1 MDLIIKI
8 RPFLMQLKTNIVF
21 LYFQI
26 AKTDVK
32 EVILT
37 IIFTAASLC
46 SFQLRGQQTD
56 FLPKREFRG
65 VWVATVSNIDW
76 PSAKGLSPEIQKK
89 EFVKLL
95 DVLQSC
101 NINAVIVQVRPKA
114 DALYHSATEPWSAY
128 LSGRQGQDPG
138 YDPLEFM
145 VAQAHE
151 RGMELHAWM
160 NPFRITTGEGLQSL
174 SMRNAARRYPQ
185 WTVNF
190 GGRYYFNPGLPQV
203 REYLLGVVAEVVGKY
218 DIDAVHLDDYFYPYP
233 VRGASFPDKV
243 QWECYGR
250 EKFPDIA
257 DWRRDNVNTLVRE
270 LSDTIKK
277 IKSYVRFGVSPFGIY
292 RNSSSH
298 PSGSATNGISN
309 YDDLYA
315 DVELWLREGWVDY
328 VVPQLYWENGHSA
341 ADYAELLRW
350 WSSNSGQAQLYIGH
364 GIYNISPSGKKAV
377 WRTTDEIARQIDMQR
392 LNMRSIGSVFY
403 SAKYFMS
410 NVCGLTD
417 RIRTGYYT
425 AQALVPPVKRLGST
439 EPAPAQEL
447 RAYADGKNVSLRWQK
462 PDVVHSDAVYSYARP
477 RYYVVY
483 RFASGNYKNLNDA
496 SAIVGKV
503 WASGPAE
510 FTDRN
515 VPKGRWTYAV
525 TSVSA
530 AGVENENFSAA
541 TVDVL

>member
-1 MDLIIKI
+1 M
-8 RPFLMQLKTNIVF
+8 
-21 LYFQI
+21 
-26 AKTDVK
+26 K

-46 SFQLRGQQTD
+46 SFQLRGQQAD

-233 VRGASFPDKV
+233 VRGAFFPDKV
-243 QWECYGR
+243 QWERYGR

-292 RNSSSH
+292 RNSS
-298 PSGSATNGISN
+298 
-309 YDDLYA
+309 
-315 DVELWLREGWVDY
+315 
-328 VVPQLYWENGHSA
+328 
-341 ADYAELLRW
+341 
-350 WSSNSGQAQLYIGH
+350 
-364 GIYNISPSGKKAV
+364 
-377 WRTTDEIARQIDMQR
+377 
-392 LNMRSIGSVFY
+392 
-403 SAKYFMS
+403 
-410 NVCGLTD
+410 
-417 RIRTGYYT
+417 
-425 AQALVPPVKRLGST
+425 
-439 EPAPAQEL
+439 
-447 RAYADGKNVSLRWQK
+447 
-462 PDVVHSDAVYSYARP
+462 
-477 RYYVVY
+477 
-483 RFASGNYKNLNDA
+483 
-496 SAIVGKV
+496 
-503 WASGPAE
+503 
-510 FTDRN
+510 
-515 VPKGRWTYAV
+515 
-525 TSVSA
+525 
-530 AGVENENFSAA
+530 
-541 TVDVL
+541 

>member
-1 MDLIIKI
+1 MYFCIL
-8 RPFLMQLKTNIVF
+8 QIV
-21 LYFQI
+21 
-26 AKTDVK
+26 KTDVK
-32 EVILT
+32 KILLA
-37 IIFTAASLC
+37 IIFTAVSLF
-46 SFQLRGQQTD
+46 SRQSAGQQAD
-56 FLPKREFRG
+56 FMPKREFRG

-76 PSAKGLSPEIQKK
+76 PSAKGLSPEAQKK

-95 DVLQSC
+95 GVLQSC

-114 DALYHSATEPWSAY
+114 DALYRSSTEPWSAY

-145 VAQAHE
+145 VAEAHK

-160 NPFRITTGEGLQSL
+160 NPFRITTGESLQAL
-174 SMRNAARRYPQ
+174 SMRNAARRHPE

-203 REYLLGVVAEVVGKY
+203 REYLLGVVAEVVEKY

-243 QWECYGR
+243 QWERYGR
-250 EKFPDIA
+250 KKFPDMA

-277 IKSYVRFGVSPFGIY
+277 VKSYVRFGVSPFGIC

-298 PSGSATNGISN
+298 PSGSATSGISN

-315 DVELWLREGWVDY
+315 DVELWVREGWVDY

-350 WSSNSGQAQLYIGH
+350 WSGNSGRAQLYIGH

-417 RIRTGYYT
+417 RIRAEYYT
-425 AQALVPPVKRLGST
+425 SQALVPAVSRLGNAG
-439 EPAPAQEL
+439 PAPAQEL
-447 RAYADGKNVSLRWQK
+447 RARTIGKNVSLRWKK
-462 PDVVHSDAVYSYARP
+462 PGAGHSDAVYGYEPP
-477 RYYVVY
+477 RYFVVY
-483 RFASGNYKNLNDA
+483 RFPAGGYANLNDA
-496 SAIVGKV
+496 RAIVGKV
-503 WASGPAE
+503 WASFPAE

>member
-1 MDLIIKI
+1 
-8 RPFLMQLKTNIVF
+8 MQLKTNIVF

-32 EVILT
+32 EIILT

-46 SFQLRGQQTD
+46 SFQLRGQQAD

-76 PSAKGLSPEIQKK
+76 PSAKGLSSEIQKK

-218 DIDAVHLDDYFYPYP
+218 DIDAVHLDDYF
-233 VRGASFPDKV
+233 
-243 QWECYGR
+243 
-250 EKFPDIA
+250 
-257 DWRRDNVNTLVRE
+257 
-270 LSDTIKK
+270 
-277 IKSYVRFGVSPFGIY
+277 
-292 RNSSSH
+292 
-298 PSGSATNGISN
+298 
-309 YDDLYA
+309 
-315 DVELWLREGWVDY
+315 
-328 VVPQLYWENGHSA
+328 
-341 ADYAELLRW
+341 
-350 WSSNSGQAQLYIGH
+350 
-364 GIYNISPSGKKAV
+364 
-377 WRTTDEIARQIDMQR
+377 
-392 LNMRSIGSVFY
+392 
-403 SAKYFMS
+403 
-410 NVCGLTD
+410 
-417 RIRTGYYT
+417 
-425 AQALVPPVKRLGST
+425 
-439 EPAPAQEL
+439 
-447 RAYADGKNVSLRWQK
+447 
-462 PDVVHSDAVYSYARP
+462 
-477 RYYVVY
+477 
-483 RFASGNYKNLNDA
+483 
-496 SAIVGKV
+496 
-503 WASGPAE
+503 
-510 FTDRN
+510 
-515 VPKGRWTYAV
+515 
-525 TSVSA
+525 
-530 AGVENENFSAA
+530 
-541 TVDVL
+541 